1 MAFIDKS
8 IIDEIK
14 SKNDIVDVIGSYI
27 SLNDKNK
34 ALCPFH
40 DDHSPS
46 FSVQKDKQ
54 IYKCFS
60 CGESGNVITFV
71 QKYNGITFT
80 EALKMLADRAGIPL
94 NVSTT
99 RKVNAKYEKL
109 YEINDT
115 VNKYFKANLL
125 SNEGVK
131 AIKYLEDR
139 NISKDIINE
148 FNIGL
153 STSNKLSNILSK
165 KYSYEELVKLDICK
179 DINGRY
185 YDTFQDRIIFPII
198 DENNNVIA
206 FSGRK
211 YTNEDLNNNTLPKY
225 SNTKETDI
233 FKKSEVFYNINN
245 AINEIKKK
253 REIVITEGF
262 MDTIRMSSIGYKNVV
277 AIMGTAFTEKHL
289 LKIKKWKCKVVLNLD
304 QDDAGVK
311 GTIEAGETLLKN
323 NIDTEVIVFDDYK
336 DSDEF
341 IKNKG
346 SDSFKIAYDNR
357 VSFIDF
363 KLKYLKRKRNM
374 KDAVEKAKYIKEA
387 VLALN
392 DLDSQI
398 LIDLKIKDIAEEF
411 GISESDIRNEIKLNK
426 KMAIKNVEEPKKVT
440 RYDKYDKSELRILY
454 LMLNYEDVIL
464 YFENTLGYLIQDDRA
479 LLAYK
484 IIEFRND
491 YGYYNYS
498 DFVDYISDN
507 EKLMNVLK
515 EVMKYHNNEDYT
527 MEELDD
533 YINTIKM
540 YSIKKRIDTLK
551 IEMSETF
558 DINKKIEIANTYVRV
573 WNIFMELLDELVD
586 TLGNE
591 QMSFDTFKN
600 ILIEGISMH
609 QIGILPTSNDNVMIG
624 DISRTRNSNV
634 KILFVIGVNDG
645 VFPMPFSSEGFLSD
659 DERDSLLES
668 GVELAK
674 NTKLLLLEENFNIY
688 KALIHF

>member
-99 RKVNAKYEKL
+99 RKINTKYEKL

-125 SNEGVK
+125 SNEGIK

-139 NISKDIINE
+139 KISKDIINE

-165 KYSYEELVKLDICK
+165 KYSYDELVKLDICK

-277 AIMGTAFTEKHL
+277 AIMGTTFTEKHL
-289 LKIKKWKCKVVLNLD
+289 EKIKKWKCKVILNLD

-346 SDSFKIAYDNR
+346 SEAFKIAYDNR

-558 DINKKIEIANTYVRV
+558 DVNKKIEIAKKIE
-573 WNIFMELLDELVD
+573 NINKEVL
-586 TLGNE
+586 
-591 QMSFDTFKN
+591 KW
-600 ILIEGISMH
+600 
-609 QIGILPTSNDNVMIG
+609 
-624 DISRTRNSNV
+624 
-634 KILFVIGVNDG
+634 
-645 VFPMPFSSEGFLSD
+645 
-659 DERDSLLES
+659 
-668 GVELAK
+668 
-674 NTKLLLLEENFNIY
+674 
-688 KALIHF
+688 

>member
-80 EALKMLADRAGIPL
+80 EALKMLADRVGIPL

-99 RKVNAKYEKL
+99 RKINTKYEKL

-139 NISKDIINE
+139 KISKDIINE

-165 KYSYEELVKLDICK
+165 KYSYDELVKLDICK
-179 DINGRY
+179 DINSRY

-289 LKIKKWKCKVVLNLD
+289 EKIKKWKCKVILNLD

-440 RYDKYDKSELRILY
+440 RYNKYDKSELRLLY

-540 YSIKKRIDTLK
+540 YSIKKRIDSLK
-551 IEMSETF
+551 VEMSETF
-558 DINKKIEIANTYVRV
+558 DVNKKIEIAKKIE
-573 WNIFMELLDELVD
+573 NINKEVL
-586 TLGNE
+586 
-591 QMSFDTFKN
+591 KW
-600 ILIEGISMH
+600 
-609 QIGILPTSNDNVMIG
+609 
-624 DISRTRNSNV
+624 
-634 KILFVIGVNDG
+634 
-645 VFPMPFSSEGFLSD
+645 
-659 DERDSLLES
+659 
-668 GVELAK
+668 
-674 NTKLLLLEENFNIY
+674 
-688 KALIHF
+688 

>member
-99 RKVNAKYEKL
+99 RKINTKYEKL

-125 SNEGVK
+125 SNEGIK

-139 NISKDIINE
+139 KISKDIINE

-165 KYSYEELVKLDICK
+165 KYSYDELVKLDICK

-289 LKIKKWKCKVVLNLD
+289 EKIKKWKCKVILNLD

-346 SDSFKIAYDNR
+346 SEAFKIAYDNR

-540 YSIKKRIDTLK
+540 SSIKKRIDTLK

-558 DINKKIEIANTYVRV
+558 DVNKKIEIAKKIE
-573 WNIFMELLDELVD
+573 NINKEVL
-586 TLGNE
+586 
-591 QMSFDTFKN
+591 KW
-600 ILIEGISMH
+600 
-609 QIGILPTSNDNVMIG
+609 
-624 DISRTRNSNV
+624 
-634 KILFVIGVNDG
+634 
-645 VFPMPFSSEGFLSD
+645 
-659 DERDSLLES
+659 
-668 GVELAK
+668 
-674 NTKLLLLEENFNIY
+674 
-688 KALIHF
+688 

>member
-71 QKYNGITFT
+71 QKYNGITFI

-99 RKVNAKYEKL
+99 RKINTKYEKL

-125 SNEGVK
+125 SNEGIK

-139 NISKDIINE
+139 KISKDIINE

-165 KYSYEELVKLDICK
+165 KYSYDELVKLDICK

-289 LKIKKWKCKVVLNLD
+289 LKIKKWKCKVILNLD

-346 SDSFKIAYDNR
+346 SEAFKIAYDNR

-426 KMAIKNVEEPKKVT
+426 KMAIKSIEEPKKVT

-464 YFENTLGYLIQDDRA
+464 YFENTLGYLIQDDRS

-558 DINKKIEIANTYVRV
+558 DVNKKIEIAKKIE
-573 WNIFMELLDELVD
+573 NINKEVL
-586 TLGNE
+586 
-591 QMSFDTFKN
+591 KW
-600 ILIEGISMH
+600 
-609 QIGILPTSNDNVMIG
+609 
-624 DISRTRNSNV
+624 
-634 KILFVIGVNDG
+634 
-645 VFPMPFSSEGFLSD
+645 
-659 DERDSLLES
+659 
-668 GVELAK
+668 
-674 NTKLLLLEENFNIY
+674 
-688 KALIHF
+688 

>member
-99 RKVNAKYEKL
+99 RKINTKYEKL

-125 SNEGVK
+125 SNEGIK

-139 NISKDIINE
+139 KISKDIINE

-153 STSNKLSNILSK
+153 SISNKLSNILSK
-165 KYSYEELVKLDICK
+165 KYSYDELVKLDICK

-289 LKIKKWKCKVVLNLD
+289 EKIKKWKCKVILNLD

-346 SDSFKIAYDNR
+346 SEAFKIAYDNR

-558 DINKKIEIANTYVRV
+558 DVNKKIEIAKKIE
-573 WNIFMELLDELVD
+573 NINKEVL
-586 TLGNE
+586 
-591 QMSFDTFKN
+591 KW
-600 ILIEGISMH
+600 
-609 QIGILPTSNDNVMIG
+609 
-624 DISRTRNSNV
+624 
-634 KILFVIGVNDG
+634 
-645 VFPMPFSSEGFLSD
+645 
-659 DERDSLLES
+659 
-668 GVELAK
+668 
-674 NTKLLLLEENFNIY
+674 
-688 KALIHF
+688 

>member
-8 IIDEIK
+8 VINEIK

-27 SLNDKNK
+27 NLNDKNK

-46 FSVQKDKQ
+46 FSVQPDKQ

-71 QKYNGITFT
+71 QKYNGITFI
-80 EALKMLADRAGIPL
+80 EALKMLADRANIKVDI
-94 NVSTT
+94 NTT
-99 RKVNAKYEKL
+99 KKVNTKYEKL

-125 SNEGVK
+125 STEGIK
-131 AIKYLEDR
+131 ATKYLEER
-139 NISKDIINE
+139 KISKDIINE

-153 STSNKLSNILSK
+153 STTNKLSTILFK
-165 KYSYEELVKLDICK
+165 KYSYDDLVKLDIIK
-179 DINGRY
+179 EINGRY

-198 DENNNVIA
+198 DENNNVVA

-245 AINEIKKK
+245 ALAEIKKK
-253 REIVITEGF
+253 REIIITEGF
-262 MDTIRMSSIGYKNVV
+262 MDTIRMSSVGYKNVV
-277 AIMGTAFTEKHL
+277 AIMGTAFTQKHL
-289 LKIKKWKCKVVLNLD
+289 EKIIKWKCKVILNLD

-311 GTIEAGETLLKN
+311 GTIEAGETLLRN
-323 NIDTEVIVFDDYK
+323 NIDTEVIVFEDYK
-336 DSDEF
+336 DSDDF

-346 SDSFKIAYDNR
+346 SDAFKIAYDNR

-374 KDAVEKAKYIKEA
+374 KDAVEKAKYIREA
-387 VLALN
+387 VLSLN

-411 GISESDIRNEIKLNK
+411 GINESDIRNEIKLNK
-426 KMAIKNVEEPKKVT
+426 KMAVKQVEEPKKIT
-440 RYDKYDKSELRILY
+440 RYNKYDKSELRLLY

-479 LLAYK
+479 NLAYK

-498 DFVDYISDN
+498 DFLDYISDN
-507 EKLMNVLK
+507 DKLMNTVK
-515 EVMKYHNNEDYT
+515 EVMKYHNNEEYT
-527 MEELDD
+527 TEELDD

-540 YSIKKRIDTLK
+540 YSINKRIETLK
-551 IEMSETF
+551 NEMSETF
-558 DINKKIEIANTYVRV
+558 DVNKKIEIAKKIE
-573 WNIFMELLDELVD
+573 NINKEVL
-586 TLGNE
+586 
-591 QMSFDTFKN
+591 KW
-600 ILIEGISMH
+600 
-609 QIGILPTSNDNVMIG
+609 
-624 DISRTRNSNV
+624 
-634 KILFVIGVNDG
+634 
-645 VFPMPFSSEGFLSD
+645 
-659 DERDSLLES
+659 
-668 GVELAK
+668 
-674 NTKLLLLEENFNIY
+674 
-688 KALIHF
+688 

>member
-8 IIDEIK
+8 VINEIK

-27 SLNDKNK
+27 NLNDKNK

-46 FSVQKDKQ
+46 FSVQPDKQ

-71 QKYNGITFT
+71 QKYNGITFV
-80 EALKMLADRAGIPL
+80 EALKMLADRANIKVDI
-94 NVSTT
+94 NTT
-99 RKVNAKYEKL
+99 KKVNTKYEKL

-125 SNEGVK
+125 SSEGIK
-131 AIKYLEDR
+131 ATKYLEER
-139 NISKDIINE
+139 KISKDIINE

-153 STSNKLSNILSK
+153 STTNKLSTILSK
-165 KYSYEELVKLDICK
+165 KYSYDDLVKLDIVK
-179 DINGRY
+179 EINGRY

-245 AINEIKKK
+245 AITEIKKK
-253 REIVITEGF
+253 REIIITEGF

-277 AIMGTAFTEKHL
+277 AIMGTAFTQKHL
-289 LKIKKWKCKVVLNLD
+289 EKIIKWKCKVILNLD

-323 NIDTEVIVFDDYK
+323 NIDTEVIVFEDYK
-336 DSDEF
+336 DSDDF

-346 SDSFKIAYDNR
+346 SDAFKIAYDNR

-374 KDAVEKAKYIKEA
+374 KDAVEKAKYIREA
-387 VLALN
+387 VLSLN

-411 GISESDIRNEIKLNK
+411 GINESDIRNEIKLNK
-426 KMAIKNVEEPKKVT
+426 KMAVKQVEETKKVT
-440 RYDKYDKSELRILY
+440 RYNKYDKSELRLLY

-479 LLAYK
+479 NLAYK

-498 DFVDYISDN
+498 DFLDYISDN
-507 EKLMNVLK
+507 DKLMNTVK
-515 EVMKYHNNEDYT
+515 EVMKYHNNEEYT
-527 MEELDD
+527 TEELDD

-540 YSIKKRIDTLK
+540 YSINKRIETLK
-551 IEMSETF
+551 NEMSETF
-558 DINKKIEIANTYVRV
+558 DVNKKIEIAKKIE
-573 WNIFMELLDELVD
+573 NINKEVL
-586 TLGNE
+586 
-591 QMSFDTFKN
+591 KW
-600 ILIEGISMH
+600 
-609 QIGILPTSNDNVMIG
+609 
-624 DISRTRNSNV
+624 
-634 KILFVIGVNDG
+634 
-645 VFPMPFSSEGFLSD
+645 
-659 DERDSLLES
+659 
-668 GVELAK
+668 
-674 NTKLLLLEENFNIY
+674 
-688 KALIHF
+688 

>member
-8 IIDEIK
+8 VINEIK

-27 SLNDKNK
+27 NLNDKNK

-46 FSVQKDKQ
+46 FSVQPDKQ

-71 QKYNGITFT
+71 QKYNGITFV
-80 EALKMLADRAGIPL
+80 EALKMLADRANIKVDI
-94 NVSTT
+94 NTT
-99 RKVNAKYEKL
+99 KKVNTKYEKL

-125 SNEGVK
+125 SSEGIK
-131 AIKYLEDR
+131 AIKYLEER
-139 NISKDIINE
+139 KISKDIINE

-153 STSNKLSNILSK
+153 STTNKLSTILSK
-165 KYSYEELVKLDICK
+165 KYSYDDLVKLDIVK
-179 DINGRY
+179 EINGRY

-245 AINEIKKK
+245 AITEIKKK
-253 REIVITEGF
+253 REIIITEGF

-277 AIMGTAFTEKHL
+277 AIMGTAFTQKHL
-289 LKIKKWKCKVVLNLD
+289 EKIIKWKCKVILNLD

-323 NIDTEVIVFDDYK
+323 NIDTEVIVFEDYK
-336 DSDEF
+336 DSDDF

-346 SDSFKIAYDNR
+346 SDAFKIAYDNR

-374 KDAVEKAKYIKEA
+374 KDAVEKAKYIREA
-387 VLALN
+387 VLSLN

-411 GISESDIRNEIKLNK
+411 GINESDIRNEIKLNK
-426 KMAIKNVEEPKKVT
+426 KMAVKQVEETKKVT
-440 RYDKYDKSELRILY
+440 RYNKYDKSELRLLY

-479 LLAYK
+479 NLAYK

-498 DFVDYISDN
+498 DFLDYISDN
-507 EKLMNVLK
+507 DKLMNTVK
-515 EVMKYHNNEDYT
+515 EVMKYHNNEEYT
-527 MEELDD
+527 TEELDD

-540 YSIKKRIDTLK
+540 YSINKRIETLK
-551 IEMSETF
+551 NEMSETF
-558 DINKKIEIANTYVRV
+558 DVNKKIEIAKKIE
-573 WNIFMELLDELVD
+573 NINKEVL
-586 TLGNE
+586 
-591 QMSFDTFKN
+591 KW
-600 ILIEGISMH
+600 
-609 QIGILPTSNDNVMIG
+609 
-624 DISRTRNSNV
+624 
-634 KILFVIGVNDG
+634 
-645 VFPMPFSSEGFLSD
+645 
-659 DERDSLLES
+659 
-668 GVELAK
+668 
-674 NTKLLLLEENFNIY
+674 
-688 KALIHF
+688 

>member
-99 RKVNAKYEKL
+99 RKINTKYEKL

-125 SNEGVK
+125 SNEGIK

-139 NISKDIINE
+139 DISKDIINE

-165 KYSYEELVKLDICK
+165 KYSYDELVKLDICK
-179 DINGRY
+179 NINGRY

-289 LKIKKWKCKVVLNLD
+289 EKIKKWKCKVILNLD

-464 YFENTLGYLIQDDRA
+464 YFENTLGYLIQDDRS

-558 DINKKIEIANTYVRV
+558 DVNKKIEIAKKIE
-573 WNIFMELLDELVD
+573 NINKEVL
-586 TLGNE
+586 
-591 QMSFDTFKN
+591 KW
-600 ILIEGISMH
+600 
-609 QIGILPTSNDNVMIG
+609 
-624 DISRTRNSNV
+624 
-634 KILFVIGVNDG
+634 
-645 VFPMPFSSEGFLSD
+645 
-659 DERDSLLES
+659 
-668 GVELAK
+668 
-674 NTKLLLLEENFNIY
+674 
-688 KALIHF
+688 

>member
-99 RKVNAKYEKL
+99 RKINTKYEKL

-125 SNEGVK
+125 SNEGIK

-139 NISKDIINE
+139 DISKDIINE

-165 KYSYEELVKLDICK
+165 KYSYDELVKLDICK
-179 DINGRY
+179 NINGRY

-289 LKIKKWKCKVVLNLD
+289 EKIKKWKCKVILNLD

-426 KMAIKNVEEPKKVT
+426 KMDIKNVEEPKKVT

-558 DINKKIEIANTYVRV
+558 DVNKKIEIAKKIE
-573 WNIFMELLDELVD
+573 NINKEVL
-586 TLGNE
+586 
-591 QMSFDTFKN
+591 KW
-600 ILIEGISMH
+600 
-609 QIGILPTSNDNVMIG
+609 
-624 DISRTRNSNV
+624 
-634 KILFVIGVNDG
+634 
-645 VFPMPFSSEGFLSD
+645 
-659 DERDSLLES
+659 
-668 GVELAK
+668 
-674 NTKLLLLEENFNIY
+674 
-688 KALIHF
+688 

>member
-80 EALKMLADRAGIPL
+80 EALKMLADRAGIPF

-99 RKVNAKYEKL
+99 RKINTKYEKL

-125 SNEGVK
+125 SNEGIK

-139 NISKDIINE
+139 KISKDIINE

-165 KYSYEELVKLDICK
+165 KYSYDELVKLDICK

-289 LKIKKWKCKVVLNLD
+289 EKIKKWKCKVILNLD

-346 SDSFKIAYDNR
+346 SEAFKIAYDNR

-558 DINKKIEIANTYVRV
+558 DVNKKIEIAKKIE
-573 WNIFMELLDELVD
+573 NINKEVL
-586 TLGNE
+586 
-591 QMSFDTFKN
+591 KW
-600 ILIEGISMH
+600 
-609 QIGILPTSNDNVMIG
+609 
-624 DISRTRNSNV
+624 
-634 KILFVIGVNDG
+634 
-645 VFPMPFSSEGFLSD
+645 
-659 DERDSLLES
+659 
-668 GVELAK
+668 
-674 NTKLLLLEENFNIY
+674 
-688 KALIHF
+688 